1 MEEKSMQ
8 VQITELNQKVDILL
22 EYVNEQRLKTN
33 QLEDLVSD
41 LSIIGK
47 DVYDTSVEELN
58 NRMVKIDPE
67 QVKNIGLR
75 LLSNID
81 NIDKALELFESLSDL
96 AKDVMPIVN
105 EVIIDTTKKMDELD
119 ARGYFYFI
127 KELGLIFDNII
138 THFSREEVHH
148 LAENVVTILETVKTL
163 TQPEMM
169 NAVNNAVKVFGNLN
183 TTDVPEYSV
192 WKLMREINQPEMKKT
207 IGFMV
212 TYMKSLS
219 GNNMSNVNKV

>member
-105 EVIIDTTKKMDELD
+105 EVIIDTTKKLDELD
-119 ARGYFYFI
+119 AKGYFYFI

-212 TYMKSLS
+212 TYMKRLS
-219 GNNMSNVNKV
+219 GNNLTVNK

>member
-1 MEEKSMQ
+1 MQ
-8 VQITELNQKVDILL
+8 IQITELNQKVDLLL

-41 LSIIGK
+41 LSIVGK
-47 DVYDTSVEELN
+47 DVYDTAVEELN
-58 NRMVKIDPE
+58 NRMVKIDPD

-81 NIDKALELFESLSDL
+81 NIGKALELFESLSDL

-105 EVIIDTTKKMDELD
+105 EVIIDTTKKMNMLDEK
-119 ARGYFYFI
+119 GYFYFI

-169 NAVNNAVKVFGNLN
+169 NAVNNAVKVFGTLN
-183 TTDVPEYSV
+183 TTDFPEYSV
-192 WKLMREINQPEMKKT
+192 CKLMLEINHP
-207 IGFMV
+207 
-212 TYMKSLS
+212 
-219 GNNMSNVNKV
+219 

>member
-127 KELGLIFDNII
+127 KELGLIFDNVI

>member
-8 VQITELNQKVDILL
+8 IQITELNQKVDILL

-75 LLSNID
+75 FLSNID

-127 KELGLIFDNII
+127 KELGLIFDNVI

-207 IGFMV
+207 IGFMI

-219 GNNMSNVNKV
+219 GNNLS

>member
-41 LSIIGK
+41 LSIVGK
-47 DVYDTSVEELN
+47 DVYDTAVEELN
-58 NRMVKIDPE
+58 NRMVKIDPD

-96 AKDVMPIVN
+96 AKDAMPIVN
-105 EVIIDTTKKMDELD
+105 EVIIDSTRKMNELD
-119 ARGYFYFI
+119 NKGYFSFF
-127 KELGLIFDNII
+127 KEVGLIFDNVI
-138 THFSREEVHH
+138 THFSREEIHL

-169 NAVNNAVKVFGNLN
+169 NAVNNAIKVFGSIN
-183 TTDVPEYSV
+183 TTDIPEYSV

-219 GNNMSNVNKV
+219 GNNLSNNK

>member
-105 EVIIDTTKKMDELD
+105 EVIIDTTKKLDELD
-119 ARGYFYFI
+119 TRGYFYFI
-127 KELGLIFDNII
+127 KELGLIFDNVI

-183 TTDVPEYSV
+183 TTDIPEYSV

-212 TYMKSLS
+212 SYMKSLS
-219 GNNMSNVNKV
+219 GNNLTVNK

>member
-8 VQITELNQKVDILL
+8 IQITELNQKVDLLL

-41 LSIIGK
+41 LSIVGK
-47 DVYDTSVEELN
+47 DVYDTTVEELN
-58 NRMVKIDPE
+58 DRMVKIDPD

-81 NIDKALELFESLSDL
+81 NIAKALEIFESLSDL
-96 AKDVMPIVN
+96 AKDAMPIVN
-105 EVIIDTTKKMDELD
+105 EVIIDSTRKMNELD
-119 ARGYFYFI
+119 QKGYFNFF
-127 KELGLIFDNII
+127 KEVGLIFDNII
-138 THFSREEVHH
+138 THFSREEVHL

-169 NAVNNAVKVFGNLN
+169 NAVNNAIKVFGSIN

-219 GNNMSNVNKV
+219 GNNLSNK

>member
-22 EYVNEQRLKTN
+22 EYINEQRLKTN
-33 QLEDLVSD
+33 KLEDLISD
-41 LSIIGK
+41 LSIVGNDI
-47 DVYDTSVEELN
+47 YHSSVEELN
-58 NRMVKIDPE
+58 NRMIKIDTD
-67 QVKNIGLR
+67 QVRNIGIR
-75 LLSNID
+75 ILSNID
-81 NIDKALELFESLSDL
+81 NIDKALDLFESLSDL
-96 AKDVMPIVN
+96 AKDAMPIVH
-105 EVIIDTTKKMDELD
+105 EVIIDSTRKMNELD
-119 ARGYFYFI
+119 QKGYFFFL
-127 KELGLIFDNII
+127 KELGLIFDNVI

-183 TTDVPEYSV
+183 TTNVPEYSV
-192 WKLMREINQPEMKKT
+192 WRLMRELNQPEMKKT

-212 TYMKSLS
+212 TYLKNLS
-219 GNNMSNVNKV
+219 GNNVSINLK

>member
-8 VQITELNQKVDILL
+8 IQITELNQKVDILL

-75 LLSNID
+75 FLSNID

-127 KELGLIFDNII
+127 KELGLIFDNVI

-192 WKLMREINQPEMKKT
+192 WKLMREINKPEMKKT

-219 GNNMSNVNKV
+219 GSNLTVNK

>member
-8 VQITELNQKVDILL
+8 IQITELNQKVDLLL

-41 LSIIGK
+41 LSIVGK
-47 DVYDTSVEELN
+47 DVYDTAVEELN
-58 NRMVKIDPE
+58 NRMVKIDPD

-75 LLSNID
+75 ILSNID
-81 NIDKALELFESLSDL
+81 NIAKALEIFESLSDL
-96 AKDVMPIVN
+96 AKDAMPIVN
-105 EVIIDTTKKMDELD
+105 EVIIDSTRKMNELD
-119 ARGYFYFI
+119 QKGYFSFF
-127 KELGLIFDNII
+127 KEVGLIFDNII
-138 THFSREEVHH
+138 THFSREEIHL

-169 NAVNNAVKVFGNLN
+169 NAVNNAIKVFGSIN

-219 GNNMSNVNKV
+219 GNNLSNNK

>member
-8 VQITELNQKVDILL
+8 IQITELNQKVDLLL
-22 EYVNEQRLKTN
+22 EYVNGQRLKAN
-33 QLEDLVSD
+33 QLEDLISD
-41 LSIIGK
+41 LSIVGK
-47 DVYDTSVEELN
+47 DVYDTTVEELN
-58 NRMVKIDPE
+58 NRMVKIDPD

-81 NIDKALELFESLSDL
+81 NIAKALEIFESLSDL
-96 AKDVMPIVN
+96 AKDAMPIVN
-105 EVIIDTTKKMDELD
+105 EVIIDSTRKMNELD
-119 ARGYFYFI
+119 QKGYFNFF
-127 KELGLIFDNII
+127 KEVGLIFDNII
-138 THFSREEVHH
+138 THFSREEVHL

-169 NAVNNAVKVFGNLN
+169 NAVNNAIKVFGSIN

-219 GNNMSNVNKV
+219 GNNLSNK

>member
-8 VQITELNQKVDILL
+8 IQITELNQKVDLLL
-22 EYVNEQRLKTN
+22 EYVNGQRLKAN
-33 QLEDLVSD
+33 QLEDLISD
-41 LSIIGK
+41 LSIVGK
-47 DVYDTSVEELN
+47 DVYDTTVEELN
-58 NRMVKIDPE
+58 DRMVKIDPD

-81 NIDKALELFESLSDL
+81 NIAKALEIFESLSDL
-96 AKDVMPIVN
+96 AKDAMPIVN
-105 EVIIDTTKKMDELD
+105 EVIIDSTRKMNELD
-119 ARGYFYFI
+119 QKGYFNFF
-127 KELGLIFDNII
+127 KEVGLIFDNII
-138 THFSREEVHH
+138 THFSREEVHL

-169 NAVNNAVKVFGNLN
+169 NAVNNAIKVFGSIN

-219 GNNMSNVNKV
+219 GNNLSNK

>member
-8 VQITELNQKVDILL
+8 IQITELNQKVDLLL
-22 EYVNEQRLKTN
+22 EYVNGQRLKAN
-33 QLEDLVSD
+33 QLEDLISD
-41 LSIIGK
+41 LSIVGK
-47 DVYDTSVEELN
+47 DVYDTTVEELN
-58 NRMVKIDPE
+58 NRMVKIDPD

-75 LLSNID
+75 LLSNVD
-81 NIDKALELFESLSDL
+81 NIAKALEIFESLSDL
-96 AKDVMPIVN
+96 AKDAMPIVN
-105 EVIIDTTKKMDELD
+105 EVIIDSTRKMNELD
-119 ARGYFYFI
+119 QKGYFNFF
-127 KELGLIFDNII
+127 KEVGLIFDNII
-138 THFSREEVHH
+138 THFSREEVHL

-169 NAVNNAVKVFGNLN
+169 NAVNNAIKVFGSIN

-219 GNNMSNVNKV
+219 GNNLSNK

>member
-8 VQITELNQKVDILL
+8 IQITELNQKVDLLL

-33 QLEDLVSD
+33 KLEDLVSD
-41 LSIIGK
+41 LSIVGK
-47 DVYDTSVEELN
+47 DIYDTSVEELN

-75 LLSNID
+75 LVSNID
-81 NIDKALELFESLSDL
+81 NIAKALELFESLSDF
-96 AKDVMPIVN
+96 AKDAMPIVN
-105 EVIIDTTKKMDELD
+105 EVIIDATRKMDELEQK
-119 ARGYFYFI
+119 GYFYFL
-127 KELGLIFDNII
+127 KELGLIFENVI
-138 THFSREEVHH
+138 THFSKEDVHH
-148 LAENVVTILETVKTL
+148 LAENVMTILETVKTL

-183 TTDVPEYSV
+183 TTNVPEYSV

-219 GNNMSNVNKV
+219 GNNLSNIKQ

>member
-75 LLSNID
+75 FLSNID

-119 ARGYFYFI
+119 ARGYFYFL

-138 THFSREEVHH
+138 THFSREEVHQ
-148 LAENVVTILETVKTL
+148 LSENVVTILETVKTL

-169 NAVNNAVKVFGNLN
+169 NAVNNAVKVFKNLN
-183 TTDVPEYSV
+183 ATDVPEYSV

-219 GNNMSNVNKV
+219 GNNLS

>member
-8 VQITELNQKVDILL
+8 IQITELNQKVDLLL

-41 LSIIGK
+41 LSIVGK
-47 DVYDTSVEELN
+47 DVYDTAVEELN
-58 NRMVKIDPE
+58 NRMVKIDPD

-96 AKDVMPIVN
+96 AKDAMPIVN
-105 EVIIDTTKKMDELD
+105 EVIIDSTRKMNELD
-119 ARGYFYFI
+119 KKGYFSFF
-127 KELGLIFDNII
+127 KEVGLIFDNII
-138 THFSREEVHH
+138 THFSREEIHL

-169 NAVNNAVKVFGNLN
+169 NAVNNAIKVFGSIN

-192 WKLMREINQPEMKKT
+192 WKLIREINQPEMKKT

-219 GNNMSNVNKV
+219 GNNLSNNK

>member
-1 MEEKSMQ
+1 
-8 VQITELNQKVDILL
+8 
-22 EYVNEQRLKTN
+22 
-33 QLEDLVSD
+33 
-41 LSIIGK
+41 
-47 DVYDTSVEELN
+47 
-58 NRMVKIDPE
+58 MVKIDPD

-75 LLSNID
+75 LLSNVD
-81 NIDKALELFESLSDL
+81 NIAKALEIFESLSDL
-96 AKDVMPIVN
+96 AKDAMPIVN
-105 EVIIDTTKKMDELD
+105 EVIIDSTRKMNELD
-119 ARGYFYFI
+119 QKGYFNFF
-127 KELGLIFDNII
+127 KEVGLIFDNII
-138 THFSREEVHH
+138 THFSREEVHL

-169 NAVNNAVKVFGNLN
+169 NAVNNAIKVFGSIN

-219 GNNMSNVNKV
+219 GNNLSNK

>member
-8 VQITELNQKVDILL
+8 IQITELNQKVDILL

-75 LLSNID
+75 FLSNID

-127 KELGLIFDNII
+127 KELGLIFDNVI

-207 IGFMV
+207 IGFMI

-219 GNNMSNVNKV
+219 GNNLTVNK

>member
-8 VQITELNQKVDILL
+8 IQITELNQKVDILL

-58 NRMVKIDPE
+58 NRMVKIDTD

-127 KELGLIFDNII
+127 KELGLIFDNVI

-192 WKLMREINQPEMKKT
+192 WKLMREINKPEMKKT

-219 GNNMSNVNKV
+219 GSNLTVNK

>member
-58 NRMVKIDPE
+58 NRMVKIDTE

-119 ARGYFYFI
+119 ARGYFYFF
-127 KELGLIFDNII
+127 KELGLIFDNVI

>member
-219 GNNMSNVNKV
+219 GNNLTVNK